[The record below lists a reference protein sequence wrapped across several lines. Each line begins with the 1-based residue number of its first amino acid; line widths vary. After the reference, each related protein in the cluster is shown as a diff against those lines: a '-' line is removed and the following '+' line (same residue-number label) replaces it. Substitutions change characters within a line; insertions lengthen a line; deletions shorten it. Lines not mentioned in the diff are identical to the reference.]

1 MGRVQVTDTDDAA
14 APIGQ
19 LTTNEANEMMII
31 VCTSFEY
38 ESEGDEEDN
47 GEKTWCTVGERERR
61 TAALISP
68 IDVKCVCVCT
78 T

>member
-47 GEKTWCTVGERERR
+47 GEKTWCTVGEREREKNSS
-61 TAALISP
+61 IN
-68 IDVKCVCVCT
+68 
-78 T
+78 

>member
-47 GEKTWCTVGERERR
+47 GENMVHSWGEREREEQQH
-61 TAALISP
+61 
-68 IDVKCVCVCT
+68 
-78 T
+78 